1 MAEPLD
7 PAVLGVA
14 SALKSLRTRIGLRE
28 ERLRGTEVVLDT
40 LTGLDGVRVLVNA
53 GQSPERAVVHAVRAA
68 AGTLEPT
75 MSIVADASLGLRLF
89 ADQVPDSDL
98 YAEDLTQRRKALLR
112 NWDRLHDLRS
122 VPPGKPP
129 SPRAL
134 RLEVESEALTALAAA
149 LTASARTDRSFR
161 ALTGADEPR
170 VRELRLDDAPDS
182 LAVPTLLQ
190 TFLDVGRALRGKLI
204 RNDDGAPT
212 GWQQNL
218 GGPRK
223 EATAVS
229 TAYGIRTMLLLE
241 DRLAVDLIPVAER
254 LKGMAHETGGYA
266 SSGHKEPSAEAT
278 AAVLNALGRIAAT
291 ENFDMHIAQMEKG
304 LTDFEKA
311 RPFILTTMLEA
322 SLLLRRG
329 ESLVGVL
336 VDSLLAARRSY
347 GGRLVWPENSNPEL
361 IHPKPSVAHTARAV
375 RALADVR
382 AIQPDNELEE
392 ALEQAVDWL
401 LERSDLHNTDESIE
415 RVPPVGTYH
424 FTAAWVVKALVSAGV
439 AATHPAVRD
448 AVSLVWDSYAGDK
461 GDKDV
466 ALWSSHRGD
475 LPIWTTFDAIEALRL
490 ASLGSTPGPADR
502 RHREAG
508 VTGLSEP
515 TTIVR

>member
-14 SALKSLRTRIGLRE
+14 SALKSLRTRAGLRE
-28 ERLRGTEVVLDT
+28 ERLRGTELVLDT
-40 LTGLDGVRVLVNA
+40 LTGLESVRMLVNA

-75 MSIVADASLGLRLF
+75 MGIVADASLGLRLF
-89 ADQVPDSDL
+89 ADQVPDGDL

-112 NWDRLHDLRS
+112 SWDRLHELRS

-134 RLEVESEALTALAAA
+134 RLEVESDALTALAVA
-149 LTASARTDRSFR
+149 LTEGAKTDRSFR
-161 ALTGADEPR
+161 ALTGTADSR
-170 VRELRLDDAPDS
+170 SRELKSDQDNVGA
-182 LAVPTLLQ
+182 AAPTLLE
-190 TFLDVGRALRGKLI
+190 TFQDVGRALRDRLVKNNGV
-204 RNDDGAPT
+204 PT

-218 GGPRK
+218 DVPGK

-241 DRLAVDLIPVAER
+241 DRLAVDLIPVAES

-291 ENFDMHIAQMEKG
+291 ENFDMHIARMEMG

-322 SLLLRRG
+322 SLLLKGG
-329 ESLVGVL
+329 EGLVGVL
-336 VDSLLAARRSY
+336 VDSLLTARRSY
-347 GGRLVWPENSNPEL
+347 DGRLVWSENSDRKLAEA
-361 IHPKPSVAHTARAV
+361 SVAHTARAV

-382 AIQPDNELEE
+382 AVRPDSKLAE
-392 ALEQAVDWL
+392 AMDQAVDWL
-401 LERSDLHNTDESIE
+401 LKRIDLHNTDEKVE
-415 RVPPVGTYH
+415 RDPRVDTYH

-439 AATHPAVRD
+439 PAADPAVRA
-448 AVSLVWDSYAGDK
+448 AVAVVWDSYAGYK

-466 ALWSSHRGD
+466 ALWSSHRGE

-490 ASLGSTPGPADR
+490 ANLAVPAR
-502 RHREAG
+502 
-508 VTGLSEP
+508 P
-515 TTIVR
+515 T